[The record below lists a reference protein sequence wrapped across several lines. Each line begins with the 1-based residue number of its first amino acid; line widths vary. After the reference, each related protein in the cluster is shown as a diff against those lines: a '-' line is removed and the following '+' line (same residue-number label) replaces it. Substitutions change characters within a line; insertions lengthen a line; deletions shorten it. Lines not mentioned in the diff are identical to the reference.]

1 MRRKTPETFP
11 TLDLK
16 QSRDSSQKKKKRKKK
31 LPADRQGSIYF
42 QSWASEIVNCQLMS
56 SIFDQV
62 DPYLHP
68 LLDFTVATFSRG
80 CFTNVYATPNSK

>member
-1 MRRKTPETFP
+1 MRRKTPETFL

-16 QSRDSSQKKKKRKKK
+16 QSRDSLQKNK

-42 QSWASEIVNCQLMS
+42 QSWASEIVNCQLVS

-80 CFTNVYATPNSK
+80 CFANVYATPNSK